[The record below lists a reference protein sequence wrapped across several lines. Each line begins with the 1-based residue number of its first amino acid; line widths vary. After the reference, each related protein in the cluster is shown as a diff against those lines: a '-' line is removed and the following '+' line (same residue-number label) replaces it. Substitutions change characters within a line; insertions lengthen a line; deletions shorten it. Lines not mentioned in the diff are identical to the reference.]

1 MNNFDTSKQPN
12 GTEVDVE
19 ESDKATNCKG
29 KGDALF
35 WETIVLRAY
44 FARQHS
50 LFVEFSLYVCILQ
63 TDKFLN
69 MW

>member
-1 MNNFDTSKQPN
+1 MNNFGTSKQPH

-19 ESDKATNCKG
+19 ATNCKG

-35 WETIVLRAY
+35 SETIVLRAY

-50 LFVEFSLYVCILQ
+50 LFVEFPLYVCMLQ
-63 TDKFLN
+63 TDKFLD